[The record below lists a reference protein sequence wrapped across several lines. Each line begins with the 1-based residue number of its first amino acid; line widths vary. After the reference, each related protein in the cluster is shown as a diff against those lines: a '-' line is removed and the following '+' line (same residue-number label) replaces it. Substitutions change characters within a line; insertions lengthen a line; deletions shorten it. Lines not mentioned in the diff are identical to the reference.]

1 MLRFNASFTVGLL
14 DEIGHAILSLEQG
27 NDIALFLKYLRQTYI
42 HIKIMYNKTIII
54 RGISK
59 VWDFRN
65 RSKKSQQMKWVFKI
79 IITKPQKGC
88 GSKHF

>member
-1 MLRFNASFTVGLL
+1 
-14 DEIGHAILSLEQG
+14 
-27 NDIALFLKYLRQTYI
+27 
-42 HIKIMYNKTIII
+42 MYNKTIII

-65 RSKKSQQMKWVFKI
+65 RSKKSQQMKWVFNI